1 MKFHFISSNT
11 SEAIKAKEEYIKSYN
26 QTDPKLA
33 DMIIPIGGDGIL
45 LKSLHDFNELNKPF
59 FGINYGS
66 IGFLM
71 NSASSKD
78 LKEVIK
84 NSKSTDLKPLKM
96 TAKDEDNKIYDS
108 IAYNEVSLMRQSH
121 QASKFQIKIN
131 ETTRMKELI
140 CDGVLVSTSAG
151 STAYN
156 LSAHGSILPL
166 DSKLLALTPI
176 SAFRPRRWRGALL
189 SEKNIIEIKVINF
202 KDRKVSV
209 TADNI
214 EFRNIKEVTI
224 QSSKDKNCKILFDNN
239 HSIEDKILNEQFEY

>member
-11 SEAIKAKEEYIKSYN
+11 SEAIKAKKEYIGTYN
-26 QTDPKLA
+26 QTAPELA
-33 DMIIPIGGDGIL
+33 DIIIPIGGDGIL
-45 LKSLHDFNELNKPF
+45 LKSLHDFNELDKPF

-66 IGFLM
+66 VGFLM
-71 NSASSKD
+71 NSSSNKD
-78 LKEVIK
+78 LNNVVK

-96 TAKDEDNKIYDS
+96 TAVDEANKIYDS

-131 ETTRMKELI
+131 DTTRMNELI
-140 CDGVLVSTSAG
+140 CDGVLVSTPAG

-189 SEKNIIEIKVINF
+189 SEKNIIKVKVMNF

-224 QSSKDKNCKILFDNN
+224 QSSKDKNCKILFDKD
-239 HSIEDKILNEQFEY
+239 HSIEDKILNEQFEF

>member
-1 MKFHFISSNT
+1 
-11 SEAIKAKEEYIKSYN
+11 
-26 QTDPKLA
+26 
-33 DMIIPIGGDGIL
+33 MIIPIGGDGIL

-71 NSASSKD
+71 NSASNKD

-189 SEKNIIEIKVINF
+189 SEKNIIEITVINF

-224 QSSKDKNCKILFDNN
+224 QSSQDKNCRILFDNN